1 MEKKEK
7 KKQTA
12 NNSAE
17 MLPEYDFSDAIK
29 NPYTKVKKVQIS
41 INITEET
48 VKYFKEQAGRTGI
61 PYQNLMNLYLTDCA
75 EKKKEPHIVW
85 E

>member
-1 MEKKEK
+1 MKENK
-7 KKQTA
+7 VP
-12 NNSAE
+12 NNKNEE
-17 MLPEYDFSDAIK
+17 MLPEYDFSTATK
-29 NPYTKVKKVQIS
+29 NPYTKVKKIQIT

-61 PYQNLMNLYLTDCA
+61 PYQQLMNLYLTDCA